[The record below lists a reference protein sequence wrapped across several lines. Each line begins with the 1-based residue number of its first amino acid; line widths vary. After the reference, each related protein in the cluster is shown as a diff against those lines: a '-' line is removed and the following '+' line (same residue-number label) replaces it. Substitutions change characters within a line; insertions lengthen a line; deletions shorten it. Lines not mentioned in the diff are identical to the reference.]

1 MKLVKRFLIALQ
13 FLTIIPV
20 NIKGKISEED
30 FGRSLL
36 CFPVVGLLLGLFL
49 ALIAFITGG
58 LPPLV
63 RGILILIAW
72 IIITGGIHL
81 DGFAD
86 TCDGFYGKRS
96 REDILKIMRDSRIG
110 AMGATGL
117 TALLLLKFAILSS
130 VAQEDLWKILVITAV
145 FARWSQ
151 VLACAISKYARD
163 EGKAKYFVEH
173 AKYGACAAGA
183 LFTLILFWLVMSV
196 KGVILFALLS
206 AAMFLFIKC
215 IQRRIGGMTGDTIGA
230 TSEVAE
236 AAALLLGLI
245 LLSCKV

>member
-1 MKLVKRFLIALQ
+1 
-13 FLTIIPV
+13 
-20 NIKGKISEED
+20 
-30 FGRSLL
+30 
-36 CFPVVGLLLGLFL
+36 
-49 ALIAFITGG
+49 
-58 LPPLV
+58 
-63 RGILILIAW
+63 
-72 IIITGGIHL
+72 
-81 DGFAD
+81 
-86 TCDGFYGKRS
+86 
-96 REDILKIMRDSRIG
+96 LKIMRDSRIG
-110 AMGATGL
+110 AMGAIGL
-117 TALLLLKFAILSS
+117 MALLLLKFAILSS
-130 VAQEDLWKILVITAV
+130 VAREDLLKILVITAV

-163 EGKAKYFVEH
+163 EGKAKYFIEH

-236 AAALLLGLI
+236 TAALLLGLI

>member
-1 MKLVKRFLIALQ
+1 MNLVKRFLIALQ

-30 FGRSLL
+30 FGRSLVY
-36 CFPVVGLLLGLFL
+36 FPIVGLLLGLFL
-49 ALIAFITGG
+49 ALIAFIAGP

-63 RGILILIAW
+63 RGSLILIAW

-110 AMGATGL
+110 AMGAIGL
-117 TALLLLKFAILSS
+117 MALLLLKFAILSS
-130 VAQEDLWKILVITAV
+130 VAQEDLWKVLVITAV

-151 VLACAISKYARD
+151 VLACTISKYARD

-236 AAALLLGLI
+236 MATLLLSLI